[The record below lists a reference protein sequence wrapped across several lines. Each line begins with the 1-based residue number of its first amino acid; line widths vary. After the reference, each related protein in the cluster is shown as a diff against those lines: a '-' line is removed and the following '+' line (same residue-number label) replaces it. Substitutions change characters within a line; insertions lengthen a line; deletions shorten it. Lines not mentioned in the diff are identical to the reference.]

1 MFDYVIIDE
10 SSQVD
15 LLAGS
20 IALACAKN
28 AVIVGDEKQ
37 LPQIVDKAIKPK
49 VANEDV
55 DICHDYFE
63 NSMLSASVRT
73 YGEKMP
79 QIILRE
85 HYRCHPKIIEFC
97 NKRYYGNQLIA
108 FSTRDH
114 LKVKKPLI
122 LYYTSE
128 GNHMRKITKGEGKG
142 TFNDR
147 EREVIIEEVLK
158 NNNVNSY
165 SDDEIGVMSPYR
177 MQADNLQVATNEAVQ
192 SDTIHKFQ
200 GREKKL
206 MILSTVIDSSRM
218 GKRGI
223 DFVDD
228 PCMVNV
234 AVSRAIEQFAIVTD
248 KKLFN
253 EEGNDIK
260 ALLKYIKYNELDA
273 EIVESQ
279 IVSVFD
285 LLYKEY
291 SKKLEKLNKS
301 LLSRSKFK
309 SENIIDTILHNM
321 FKESDFID
329 YKYEREILIRNFHK
343 LKSFL
348 KSFICLY

>member
-49 VANEDV
+49 VASEDV

-63 NSMLSASVRT
+63 NSMLSAIVRT

-108 FSTRDH
+108 FSTKDH

-177 MQADNLQVATNEAVQ
+177 MQANNLQVATNEDIQ